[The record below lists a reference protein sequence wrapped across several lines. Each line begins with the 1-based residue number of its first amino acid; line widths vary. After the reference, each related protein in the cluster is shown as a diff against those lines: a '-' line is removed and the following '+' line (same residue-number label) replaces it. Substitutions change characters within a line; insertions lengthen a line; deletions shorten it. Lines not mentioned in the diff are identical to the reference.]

1 MKKKLSSLVLKKRNE
16 YPKVAKFNLVLTL
29 SENSFTEIKT
39 THDRKLHQVRMFFQ
53 DWDLM
58 KTDVTHLV

>member
-1 MKKKLSSLVLKKRNE
+1 MNIPNLQSLIL
-16 YPKVAKFNLVLTL
+16 FLHLT
-29 SENSFTEIKT
+29 ENSFTEIKT
-39 THDRKLHQVRMFFQ
+39 THDRKLHQLGMFFQ